1 MIDSTSP
8 VRSESD
14 LHSEIVRRIVG
25 VTDPDKVI
33 VFGSRARGDQRP
45 ESDVDVLVIQE
56 SSEPRYK
63 RAGPLYAAL
72 ASLPVEVD
80 VIVYTPREILEWG
93 EVDQALVTTAIREGI
108 VVYEDRRDLLLG

>member
-1 MIDSTSP
+1 MIDSTSL

-14 LHSEIVRRIVG
+14 LHREIVRRIAE

-33 VFGSRARGDQRP
+33 VFGSRAQGDQRP

-63 RAGPLYAAL
+63 HARPLYSAL
-72 ASLPVEVD
+72 TCLPVEVD
-80 VIVYTPREILEWG
+80 VIVYTPCEILEWG
-93 EVDQALVTTAIREGI
+93 EVDQAFVTTAIREGI
-108 VVYEDRRDLLLG
+108 VVYERPA